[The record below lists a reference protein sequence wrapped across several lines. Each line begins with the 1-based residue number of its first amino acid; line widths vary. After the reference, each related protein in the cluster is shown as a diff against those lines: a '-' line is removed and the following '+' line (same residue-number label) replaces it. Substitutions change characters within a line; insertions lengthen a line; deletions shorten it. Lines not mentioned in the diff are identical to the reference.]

1 MPVDIVHGY
10 MSDEQLTINSQKEQ
24 KAAAARKRAEERKRR
39 EAKRKIEL
47 EKSPQAGLDRYGAAK
62 YINASAR
69 TIAYLMADGS
79 LPYLKLGPR
88 MTRFLVK
95 DLDEFLQR
103 RRIGGWK

>member
-1 MPVDIVHGY
+1 
-10 MSDEQLTINSQKEQ
+10 MSAQLTISRQKEQ
-24 KAAAARKRAEERKRR
+24 KAAAVRKRAQERKLR
-39 EAKRKIEL
+39 EARRKKDL
-47 EKSPQAGLDRYGAAK
+47 ENSPQASLDRFGAGK

-69 TIAYLMADGS
+69 TVGYLMANGS

>member
-1 MPVDIVHGY
+1 
-10 MSDEQLTINSQKEQ
+10 MSAQLAISSQNEQ
-24 KAAAARKRAEERKRR
+24 KAAARQKRTEQRKRR
-39 EAKRKIEL
+39 EAKRNKAL
-47 EKSPQAGLDRYGAAK
+47 KDSPKASLDRYAAAK
-62 YINASAR
+62 YVDASPR
-69 TIAYLMADGS
+69 MIAYLMADGS

>member
-1 MPVDIVHGY
+1 
-10 MSDEQLTINSQKEQ
+10 
-24 KAAAARKRAEERKRR
+24 
-39 EAKRKIEL
+39 
-47 EKSPQAGLDRYGAAK
+47 
-62 YINASAR
+62 
-69 TIAYLMADGS
+69 MADGS

>member
-1 MPVDIVHGY
+1 MREHALAI
-10 MSDEQLTINSQKEQ
+10 SSQKEQ
-24 KAAAARKRAEERKRR
+24 KAAARKRAEERKRR
-39 EAKRKIEL
+39 EASRKKEL

-62 YINASAR
+62 YINASTR
-69 TIAYLMADGS
+69 TIAYLMADGA

-103 RRIGGWK
+103 RRIGGWE